1 MKLSTIIITNKKS
14 EELENLLK
22 SVDFSDEIILVQDGN
37 IPEDQNQDSAAS
49 IRIYQHP
56 LNNNFA
62 EQRNFGLKKAR
73 NNWVLFLDDDEEVPK
88 ELKKEILDLKFK
100 ADVYYLKR
108 RDFFWGRE
116 LKYGETRKIR
126 NKGLIRLVKK
136 DAGKW
141 QGKVHEE
148 FKITSSHLKI
158 GRLKNYLNHYP
169 HPTIKSFIE
178 KINYY
183 SSLRADEL
191 IESGEHFSLV
201 KLLVYP
207 PAKFI
212 LNYIFYLGFLDGPE
226 GFIYAFLMSFHSFL
240 TRAKLYKHG

>member
-1 MKLSTIIITNKKS
+1 M
-14 EELENLLK
+14 
-22 SVDFSDEIILVQDGN
+22 
-37 IPEDQNQDSAAS
+37 
-49 IRIYQHP
+49 
-56 LNNNFA
+56 
-62 EQRNFGLKKAR
+62 QRNFGLKKAR
-73 NNWVLFLDDDEEVPK
+73 NDWVLFLDDDEEVSK

-100 ADVYYLKR
+100 ADAYYLKR

-136 DAGKW
+136 NVGKW

-148 FKITSSHLKI
+148 FKIASSHLKI

-191 IESGEHFSLV
+191 IQSGERFSLV

-207 PAKFI
+207 PAKFF
-212 LNYIFYLGFLDGPE
+212 LNYFFYLGFLDGPE

-240 TRAKLYKHG
+240 TRAKLYKHD